1 MWRRLVVERTL
12 TAPTQKAKERCMR
25 RLVSVLLFL
34 SLPLFADD
42 AGTKFAVAIEDGDL
56 DAVTALIEEDGAA
69 VDTPI
74 VYGEH
79 SITPLLKASWDGDL
93 PIVQY
98 LIGKGANVNAR
109 AGDTKETPLINAVTR
124 GHVDV
129 VKALLEARAD
139 VTLRNRFD
147 FNPFTSAVA
156 AGNQEIAA
164 LLLDAGAKIGDG
176 ASGLTPLA
184 FAVSS
189 GNIEMIR
196 FLAARGADVNQG
208 AKSGGQTALISAIYG
223 AQIEAVKTLIELKAD
238 VNAKMKD
245 GTTPLK
251 LAKKG
256 DQTEIVALLEAAG
269 AKQ

>member
-1 MWRRLVVERTL
+1 VRRIF
-12 TAPTQKAKERCMR
+12 P
-25 RLVSVLLFL
+25 VLLSLSIL

-42 AGTKFAVAIEDGDL
+42 TRSAGTKFAVAIEDGDL
-56 DAVTALIEEDGAA
+56 DAVKALIEDDGSA

-74 VYGEH
+74 EYGEH
-79 SITPLLKASWDGDL
+79 SITPLLKAAWDGDV

-98 LIGKGANVNAR
+98 LIGKGADVNAR
-109 AGDTKETPLINAVTR
+109 ATDTKETALINAVTR
-124 GHVDV
+124 EHTEVI
-129 VKALLEARAD
+129 KALLAAKAD
-139 VTLRNRFD
+139 VTLRNSFD
-147 FNPFTSAVA
+147 FNAFTSAVA

-164 LLLDAGAKIGDG
+164 LLLDASAKVGEG

-184 FAVSS
+184 FAVST
-189 GNIEMIR
+189 GNVEMIR
-196 FLAARGADVNQG
+196 FLVKRGADVNQG

-223 AQIEAVKTLIELKAD
+223 AQIESVKTLIELKAD

-251 LAKKG
+251 LARKG
-256 DQTEIVALLEAAG
+256 DQEEIAALLEAAG

>member
-1 MWRRLVVERTL
+1 
-12 TAPTQKAKERCMR
+12 MR
-25 RLVSVLLFL
+25 RLLSLVLFL
-34 SLPLFADD
+34 SLPLFAED

-56 DAVTALIEEDGAA
+56 AAVTALIEEDGAA

-74 VYGEH
+74 DYGEH

-98 LIGKGANVNAR
+98 LIAKGANINAR
-109 AGDTKETPLINAVTR
+109 ASDTKETALMNAVTR
-124 GHVDV
+124 GHTDV
-129 VKALLEARAD
+129 IKALLEAKAD
-139 VTLRNRFD
+139 VTPRNSFD
-147 FNPFTSAVA
+147 FNAFTTAVA
-156 AGNQEIAA
+156 AGKQDIAG

-189 GNIEMIR
+189 GNIDMIR
-196 FLAARGADVNQG
+196 FLVERG
-208 AKSGGQTALISAIYG
+208 
-223 AQIEAVKTLIELKAD
+223 AD

-256 DQTEIVALLEAAG
+256 DQAEIVALLEAAG

>member
-1 MWRRLVVERTL
+1 
-12 TAPTQKAKERCMR
+12 MR
-25 RLVSVLLFL
+25 RILSVLLFL

-42 AGTKFAVAIEDGDL
+42 ERSAGTKFAVAIEDGDL
-56 DAVTALIEEDGAA
+56 EAVTSLIEEDGAA

-74 VYGEH
+74 EYGDH
-79 SITPLLKASWDGDL
+79 SITPLMKAAWDGDL

-109 AGDTKETPLINAVTR
+109 ATDTKETALLNAVSN
-124 GHVDV
+124 GHTEII
-129 VKALLEARAD
+129 KALLAAKAD
-139 VTLRNRFD
+139 VHIRNTFD
-147 FNPFTSAVA
+147 FNAFTTAVA
-156 AGNQEIAA
+156 AGNQEIAG
-164 LLLDAGAKIGDG
+164 LLLDAGAKINEP
-176 ASGLTPLA
+176 ASMLTPLA

-189 GNIEMIR
+189 GNIDMIR
-196 FLAARGADVNQG
+196 FLAERGADVNHG
-208 AKSGGQTALISAIYG
+208 AKSGDQTALISAILA
-223 AQIEAVKTLIELKAD
+223 AQIESVKALIELKAD

-256 DQTEIVALLEAAG
+256 DQEEIAALLIAAG

>member
-1 MWRRLVVERTL
+1 
-12 TAPTQKAKERCMR
+12 MR

-34 SLPLFADD
+34 SLPLFAKDT
-42 AGTKFAVAIEDGDL
+42 GTKFAVAIEDGDL
-56 DAVTALIEEDGAA
+56 DAVKALIEEDGAA

-74 VYGEH
+74 DYGEH

-93 PIVQY
+93 PIVEY

-109 AGDTKETPLINAVTR
+109 ASDTKETALLNAVSR
-124 GHVDV
+124 GHIDV
-129 VKALLEARAD
+129 IKALLAAKAD
-139 VTLRNRFD
+139 VTLRNAFD
-147 FNPFTSAVA
+147 FNAFTTAVA

-164 LLLDAGAKIGDG
+164 MLLDAGAKIGDG
-176 ASGLTPLA
+176 ASRLTPLA

-189 GNIEMIR
+189 GNVEMIR
-196 FLAARGADVNQG
+196 FLVSRGADVNQG
-208 AKSGGQTALISAIYG
+208 AKTGEQTALISAIYG
-223 AQIEAVKTLIELKAD
+223 AQLEAVKTLIELKAD

-256 DQTEIVALLEAAG
+256 DQHEIVALLEAAG